1 MSSFLFIKLSI
12 LYFVYFGLLGV
23 MAPYLSLYLEG
34 EGYSLLEIGQLLS
47 ILMVTKMIA
56 PMVWGS
62 LADKYNKSVL
72 LVRIGSFMT
81 LLGYIGFFWADE
93 FWSIA
98 LVIVLYSFFWN
109 AILPQIEVLT
119 LYNLAEKR
127 NQYSR
132 IRLWGS
138 VGFICSVVLCGWLFE
153 KLSVALFPYILLLLI
168 LAIFGVSLLRYREVR
183 CESSN
188 QIGGIA
194 FKTQLFRPWVLVFF
208 VVSFL
213 LQVSHGAYYTYFSIY
228 LSSLDY
234 SKTQIGWLWAL
245 GVMAEVLM
253 FVIMH
258 RWLKRST
265 IENIML
271 ISLALTLLRWAITAR
286 YADSLVLITAMQC
299 LHAFSFGAMHVAS
312 IQFVHSHFEQHNQ
325 GKAQALYSSM
335 GFGAGGAVGAYLSAY
350 IVESSGYASAFMA
363 SSVISLFAILFVCT
377 LKHKNKKNPF

>member
-1 MSSFLFIKLSI
+1 M
-12 LYFVYFGLLGV
+12 
-23 MAPYLSLYLEG
+23 
-34 EGYSLLEIGQLLS
+34 
-47 ILMVTKMIA
+47 
-56 PMVWGS
+56 
-62 LADKYNKSVL
+62 
-72 LVRIGSFMT
+72 R
-81 LLGYIGFFWADE
+81 
-93 FWSIA
+93 
-98 LVIVLYSFFWN
+98 
-109 AILPQIEVLT
+109 
-119 LYNLAEKR
+119 R
-127 NQYSR
+127 
-132 IRLWGS
+132 
-138 VGFICSVVLCGWLFE
+138 
-153 KLSVALFPYILLLLI
+153 
-168 LAIFGVSLLRYREVR
+168 
-183 CESSN
+183 ESSN

-299 LHAFSFGAMHVAS
+299 
-312 IQFVHSHFEQHNQ
+312 
-325 GKAQALYSSM
+325 
-335 GFGAGGAVGAYLSAY
+335 
-350 IVESSGYASAFMA
+350 
-363 SSVISLFAILFVCT
+363 
-377 LKHKNKKNPF
+377 